1 MPFLD
6 PQAEVYFTWRSHA
19 PCRSRYDMSVFRAFR
34 SAAAPAI
41 HVSSCEGLRTPAMT
55 TPAPRADSRRRQS
68 ANGRNRERWAST
80 VRRVLR
86 GFDVGTDADE
96 YRWIDARRG

>member
-1 MPFLD
+1 MLVAMQRRGYPSSLL
-6 PQAEVYFTWRSHA
+6 AGLRVG
-19 PCRSRYDMSVFRAFR
+19 C
-34 SAAAPAI
+34 AALATNSTTEKATNRLYVT
-41 HVSSCEGLRTPAMT
+41 HCEGLRTPAMT